1 MNTAVVSSTPAPPN
15 SILLAYICKSPVP
28 FSLNIVLLPSCEMEK
43 SEDVPTLI
51 AAPSLN
57 TKALSD

>member
-1 MNTAVVSSTPAPPN
+1 MNIAIVSSTLAPPS

-28 FSLNIVLLPSCEMEK
+28 LSLNIVLLPSCEMEK
-43 SEDVPTLI
+43 SEEVPTLR
-51 AAPSLN
+51 AAPSFN